1 MMKAEFAPPDS
12 RYASELEKLEKQH
25 KKARFR
31 YALLLYIP
39 VLWILGIAAAY
50 ALDNPV
56 LWEGIAIY
64 LVGVVFLIGAW
75 VFAIIPSR
83 ESLEKKYARIVL
95 PALFE
100 QRGIKASYFNSH
112 LLSITAFLK
121 SGLYQ
126 ENYSTLLR
134 EDSLTGDAQG
144 MPFGMYQVAV
154 QVASGVGGGSVT
166 RPRSR
171 ILTNHFYG
179 WVIQC
184 GITAKP
190 GQHTLVF
197 RDRKTAHES
206 DDWILPVRE
215 YWFKQMSPVSL
226 HAPAN
231 SFEDFFLLFTDQP
244 KAAAEIFNPAFQ
256 KLLVYLAQTSV
267 NAFALTISGNLFTL
281 HIGHDD
287 PTFRSCPEKN
297 FDASYHPQMLL
308 DVQWYSDLLKGIK
321 QCFR

>member
-1 MMKAEFAPPDS
+1 MMEAVFAPPDS
-12 RYASELEKLEKQH
+12 RHTSELEKLEKQY

-31 YALLLYIP
+31 HAKLLYIP
-39 VLWILGIAAAY
+39 ALWILGIASAY
-50 ALDNPV
+50 AIDNPF

-64 LVGVVFLIGAW
+64 LVAVVFLVGAW
-75 VFAIIPSR
+75 VFAIIPTK

-95 PALFE
+95 PALFK
-100 QRGIKASYFNSH
+100 QRGITATYFNSH
-112 LLSITAFLK
+112 LLSISAFLK

-134 EDSLTGDAQG
+134 EDSLTGDVQG

-184 GITAKP
+184 GITAVA
-190 GQHTLVF
+190 GQHTLIF
-197 RDRKTAHES
+197 RDRKTSHES
-206 DDWILPVRE
+206 DDWIIPVRE
-215 YWFKQMSPVSL
+215 YWLKRLSPVSVSL
-226 HAPAN
+226 QAN
-231 SFEDFFLLFTDQP
+231 SFEDCFLLFTDQP
-244 KAAAEIFNPAFQ
+244 KVAAGIFDPEFQ
-256 KLLVYLAQTSV
+256 KLLIYLAQTSV
-267 NAFALTISGNLFTL
+267 NAFAITISGNLFTL
-281 HIGHDD
+281 HMGHND
-287 PTFRSCPEKN
+287 PTFRTCPEKD
-297 FDASYHPQMLL
+297 FSSTYHPQLAIE
-308 DVQWYSDLLKGIK
+308 VQWYCDLLKGIK